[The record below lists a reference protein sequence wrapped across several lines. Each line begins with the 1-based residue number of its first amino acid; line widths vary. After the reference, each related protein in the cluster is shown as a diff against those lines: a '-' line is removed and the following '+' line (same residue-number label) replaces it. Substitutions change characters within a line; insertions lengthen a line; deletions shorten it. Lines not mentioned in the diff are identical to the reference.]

1 MKAVGA
7 KSIIFTAFINDANIA
22 MIGGGFIGNDAI
34 NLAHFE
40 RSLVSLIVDTEGK
53 VSWKMIFFCHNQP
66 RKGSLSLIFFQY
78 HALRTNKF
86 QRS

>member
-1 MKAVGA
+1 MKAVVA
-7 KSIIFTAFINDANIA
+7 KSVIFTAFINDANIA

-53 VSWKMIFFCHNQP
+53 VSGKMIFFCHNQP
-66 RKGSLSLIFFQY
+66 RKG
-78 HALRTNKF
+78 K
-86 QRS
+86 